1 MAKKAGLDMNV
12 TYEAIKA
19 SSGNSFVHETESQ
32 VILNGSRDIN
42 FTMDLVVKDIS
53 LFDQLGQDCGVPL
66 EFSPMLVRVF
76 KEALAEY
83 GPREFSPNI
92 IRRYEEPCG
101 VKVLGVD
108 FPDDMVDDEPE
119 EQGAEVVVAGR
130 QDY

>member
-1 MAKKAGLDMNV
+1 
-12 TYEAIKA
+12 
-19 SSGNSFVHETESQ
+19 VHETESQ

-53 LFDQLGQDCGVPL
+53 LFDQLGRDCGVPL
-66 EFSPMLVRVF
+66 EFSPMLVKVF

-119 EQGAEVVVAGR
+119 EQGAEVVVTGR